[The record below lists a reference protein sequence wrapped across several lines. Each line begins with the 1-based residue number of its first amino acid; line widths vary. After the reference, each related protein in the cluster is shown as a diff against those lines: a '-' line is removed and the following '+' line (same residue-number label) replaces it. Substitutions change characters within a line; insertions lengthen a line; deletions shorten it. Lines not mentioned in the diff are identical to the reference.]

1 LKLILLRHGESE
13 WNLSN
18 QFTGWVDVNLTD
30 LGIQEAQ
37 IAGNKLLEEKISI
50 NTINTSILN
59 RAINTAKIVSSII
72 SFNESC
78 IKQSWRLNERHYG
91 KLQGLNKSQTAKI
104 YGEKQVHIWRRSF
117 DIPPPKIHI
126 KDKMHPSNFKKFAKI
141 DKINLPT
148 GESLSDV
155 IIRLKPFWNNYIKE
169 ITELGGNHL
178 IVAHSNSLRAI
189 LKILKNL
196 TDKEI
201 TSVNIPTGIP
211 LVIEIDKNKIIGE
224 KYLIDETSLKVKQK
238 HIANQGKIK

>member
-1 LKLILLRHGESE
+1 MRLILLRHGESE

-18 QFTGWVDVNLTD
+18 RFTGWVDVNLTD
-30 LGIQEAQ
+30 LGVQEAQ
-37 IAGNKLLEEKISI
+37 NAGNKLLEEKISI
-50 NTINTSILN
+50 DTIYTSLLR
-59 RAINTAKIVSSII
+59 RAINTAKIVSKII
-72 SFNESC
+72 SFNESR

-117 DIPPPKIHI
+117 DISPPKISI
-126 KDKMHPSNFKKFAKI
+126 NDKMHPSNFKEFAKI
-141 DKINLPT
+141 DKINLPS

-189 LKILKNL
+189 LKIVKNL

-201 TSVNIPTGIP
+201 ISVNIPTGIP
-211 LVIEIDKNKIIGE
+211 LIIDIKKNKIIGE
-224 KYLIDETSLKVKQK
+224 RYLTDEKILKAKQK
-238 HIANQGKIK
+238 QIANQGKIK

>member
-1 LKLILLRHGESE
+1 MKLILLRHGESE

-126 KDKMHPSNFKKFAKI
+126 KDK
-141 DKINLPT
+141 
-148 GESLSDV
+148 
-155 IIRLKPFWNNYIKE
+155 
-169 ITELGGNHL
+169 
-178 IVAHSNSLRAI
+178 
-189 LKILKNL
+189 
-196 TDKEI
+196 
-201 TSVNIPTGIP
+201 
-211 LVIEIDKNKIIGE
+211 
-224 KYLIDETSLKVKQK
+224 
-238 HIANQGKIK
+238 